1 VKTYNEETNRF
12 ENLLDK
18 DLESR
23 YVSAAK
29 NLEFDE
35 YLAAYP
41 YEKYQLW
48 NDSSNYIDQALLD
61 KLEISGDKV
70 ISGTTNEYKNN
81 ENCQRQL
88 DENIEALA
96 SELDDARFVRV
107 RDAPKAKAQDGDSMV
122 QENLPSKD
130 LPAENPGE
138 RFEPFAELNDGAIK
152 FSEVNGKKAN
162 WGLQGQA
169 LTDAYFDRSTVL
181 KELIS
186 REFAGKDD

>member
-1 VKTYNEETNRF
+1 MF

-61 KLEISGDKV
+61 KLELIGDKGMHA
-70 ISGTTNEYKNN
+70 I
-81 ENCQRQL
+81 
-88 DENIEALA
+88 
-96 SELDDARFVRV
+96 DAFLRKPR
-107 RDAPKAKAQDGDSMV
+107 
-122 QENLPSKD
+122 NL
-130 LPAENPGE
+130 LV
-138 RFEPFAELNDGAIK
+138 NDIC
-152 FSEVNGKKAN
+152 
-162 WGLQGQA
+162 
-169 LTDAYFDRSTVL
+169 RH
-181 KELIS
+181 
-186 REFAGKDD
+186 